1 MIFPRGQVKRTSS
14 PPALSP
20 LLHKNEQSGRRT
32 LYPPNTQRASVSSCL
47 PPRPRS
53 LPQLFPGSRPPTS
66 TLSAPFCQCLLVPHP
81 CPTCPSSVLCCQRAP
96 GPPWPDSRSQAGAAE
111 RAGVRLQSPPPQHQ
125 VTRINWAGGNMEKII
140 PLFFFS
146 YCFLHYF
153 LTYFWK
159 WVT

>member
-32 LYPPNTQRASVSSCL
+32 LYPPNTQRASVSSRL

-125 VTRINWAGGNMEKII
+125 VTRINWEGEYGENNSSF
-140 PLFFFS
+140 FFFS